1 MATHLTRIAIETAL
15 RRRSNFPVFGVVAAA
30 LLASPCF
37 ARTHVDGRA
46 HRDSSAERAKTNDE
60 PQSVAT
66 LSNAVKVTSATDQRL
81 DLELRVVH
89 ETRAAV
95 EADGASATSPPTAS
109 PTSPPTATTIVV
121 QFERKTGE
129 KSWRRI
135 SANDS
140 SPRLPMTAADT
151 IGRAPLLFCDES
163 RGDEFRGNGIRGD
176 EFRGDGAARGETT
189 DSSSSGRVSFKQLD
203 QTIGET
209 IADEV
214 TLVALHDEDT
224 AICLW
229 RDGVIVE
236 VWTGDPLFIEA
247 HDRITVQSPKAP
259 SASMLNFARGSSGL
273 RSIRAACC
281 AAVDPLMRNAV
292 AALLSNTCGEKS
304 TQAKEAC
311 VAALDYCDPAAGPK
325 QDAAWQT
332 YSAVFRAL
340 AARHAEVLR
349 LRSLSTERE
358 PSKRDAQAR

>member
-1 MATHLTRIAIETAL
+1 LEEQVATHLTRIAIETAL
-15 RRRSNFPVFGVVAAA
+15 RRRSNLHVFGVVAAA

-163 RGDEFRGNGIRGD
+163 RGD
-176 EFRGDGAARGETT
+176 GAARRESP
-189 DSSSSGRVSFKQLD
+189 DLSSSDKVSFKQID
-203 QTIGET
+203 PSIGET

-229 RDGVIVE
+229 RDGIIVE

-292 AALLSNTCGEKS
+292 AALLSNACGEKS

-332 YSAVFRAL
+332 YNAVFRAL

-349 LRSLSTERE
+349 LRSRSMERE
-358 PSKRDAQAR
+358 PSTRDAQAR

>member
-1 MATHLTRIAIETAL
+1 VATHLTRIAIETAL
-15 RRRSNFPVFGVVAAA
+15 RRRSNFPVFGVVTAA

-135 SANDS
+135 SASDS

-163 RGDEFRGNGIRGD
+163 RGDGV
-176 EFRGDGAARGETT
+176 ARGETT

-281 AAVDPLMRNAV
+281 AAVDPLMRTAV

-332 YSAVFRAL
+332 YNAVFRAL

>member
-1 MATHLTRIAIETAL
+1 
-15 RRRSNFPVFGVVAAA
+15 
-30 LLASPCF
+30 
-37 ARTHVDGRA
+37 
-46 HRDSSAERAKTNDE
+46 
-60 PQSVAT
+60 
-66 LSNAVKVTSATDQRL
+66 
-81 DLELRVVH
+81 
-89 ETRAAV
+89 
-95 EADGASATSPPTAS
+95 
-109 PTSPPTATTIVV
+109 
-121 QFERKTGE
+121 
-129 KSWRRI
+129 
-135 SANDS
+135 
-140 SPRLPMTAADT
+140 MTAADT

-163 RGDEFRGNGIRGD
+163 RGDEFRG
-176 EFRGDGAARGETT
+176 DGAARGETP
-189 DSSSSGRVSFKQLD
+189 DLSSSDKVSFKQLD
-203 QTIGET
+203 QTISET

-259 SASMLNFARGSSGL
+259 SASMLNFARGSAGL

-292 AALLSNTCGEKS
+292 AALLSNACGEKS

-311 VAALDYCDPAAGPK
+311 AAALDYCDPAAGPK

>member
-15 RRRSNFPVFGVVAAA
+15 RRRSNFHVFGVVAAA

-37 ARTHVDGRA
+37 ARTLLDGHA
-46 HRDSSAERAKTNDE
+46 NRDSSAENAKINNE
-60 PQSVAT
+60 PQRVAT

-81 DLELRVVH
+81 DLELRVIH

-95 EADGASATSPPTAS
+95 EADGASATSTAS
-109 PTSPPTATTIVV
+109 PTSPPTATTMVV
-121 QFERKTGE
+121 QFERKSGE

-135 SANDS
+135 SASDS

-151 IGRAPLLFCDES
+151 IGRAPLLFCDE
-163 RGDEFRGNGIRGD
+163 I
-176 EFRGDGAARGETT
+176 RGDGAARGETP

-203 QTIGET
+203 PSIGET

-259 SASMLNFARGSSGL
+259 AACMRRFAHDASGL
-273 RSIRAACC
+273 RSVRAACC

-292 AALLSNTCGEKS
+292 AALLSNACGEKS

-311 VAALDYCDPAAGPK
+311 VAALNYCDPAAGPK

-332 YSAVFRAL
+332 YNAVFRAL

>member
-135 SANDS
+135 SASDS

-163 RGDEFRGNGIRGD
+163 RGDEFRG
-176 EFRGDGAARGETT
+176 DGAARGETP
-189 DSSSSGRVSFKQLD
+189 DLSSSDKVSFKQLD
-203 QTIGET
+203 QTISET

-259 SASMLNFARGSSGL
+259 AASMLNFARGSSGL

-292 AALLSNTCGEKS
+292 AALLSNACGEKS

-311 VAALDYCDPAAGPK
+311 VAALEYCDPAAGPK

-340 AARHAEVLR
+340 AARHAEVLQLR
-349 LRSLSTERE
+349 LRSMERE
-358 PSKRDAQAR
+358 SPKLDEQAR

>member
-15 RRRSNFPVFGVVAAA
+15 RRRSNFPVFGFVAAA

-37 ARTHVDGRA
+37 ARTYVDGRA

-135 SANDS
+135 GASDS
-140 SPRLPMTAADT
+140 STRLPMTAADT

-163 RGDEFRGNGIRGD
+163 RGDGV
-176 EFRGDGAARGETT
+176 ARRESP
-189 DSSSSGRVSFKQLD
+189 DLSSSGKVSFKQID
-203 QTIGET
+203 PSIGET

-214 TLVALHDEDT
+214 TLVALHDEDS

-229 RDGVIVE
+229 RDGAIVE
-236 VWTGDPLFIEA
+236 VWTGDPLFSEA

-259 SASMLNFARGSSGL
+259 AASMLNFARGSAGL

-292 AALLSNTCGEKS
+292 AALLSNACGEKS

-311 VAALDYCDPAAGPK
+311 VAALEYCDPAAGPK

-340 AARHAEVLR
+340 AARHAEVLQLR
-349 LRSLSTERE
+349 LRSMERE
-358 PSKRDAQAR
+358 SPKLDEQAR

>member
-1 MATHLTRIAIETAL
+1 MHQTRIAIEFAL
-15 RRRSNFPVFGVVAAA
+15 WRGSNFPVFGVVAVT

-37 ARTHVDGRA
+37 ARTHVDARA
-46 HRDSSAERAKTNDE
+46 HRDSSAESAKTDDE

-81 DLELRVVH
+81 DLELRVAH
-89 ETRAAV
+89 ETRAAH
-95 EADGASATSPPTAS
+95 ETDAASATAPTTTTPTAE
-109 PTSPPTATTIVV
+109 TIVV
-121 QFERKTGE
+121 RFAREIGG

-135 SANDS
+135 GASDS
-140 SPRLPMTAADT
+140 STRLPMTAADT
-151 IGRAPLLFCDES
+151 IGRAPLLFCDE
-163 RGDEFRGNGIRGD
+163 IRGD
-176 EFRGDGAARGETT
+176 KLRGDGVARRETP
-189 DSSSSGRVSFKQLD
+189 DSLSSGRVSFKQLD
-203 QTIGET
+203 PSIGET

-214 TLVALHDEDT
+214 TLVALHEEDT

-292 AALLSNTCGEKS
+292 AALLSNACGEKS

-311 VAALDYCDPAAGPK
+311 VAALEYCDPAAGPK

-332 YSAVFRAL
+332 YNAVFRAL

-349 LRSLSTERE
+349 LRSRSTERE

>member
-1 MATHLTRIAIETAL
+1 LEEQVATHLTRIAIETAL
-15 RRRSNFPVFGVVAAA
+15 RRRSKFPVFGIAAAA

-135 SANDS
+135 SASDS

-163 RGDEFRGNGIRGD
+163 RGDGV
-176 EFRGDGAARGETT
+176 ARRETP
-189 DSSSSGRVSFKQLD
+189 DLSSSGKVSFKQLD
-203 QTIGET
+203 PSIEET

-229 RDGVIVE
+229 RDGIIVE

-292 AALLSNTCGEKS
+292 AALLSNACGEKS
-304 TQAKEAC
+304 TPAKEAC

-332 YSAVFRAL
+332 YNAVFRAL

>member
-1 MATHLTRIAIETAL
+1 
-15 RRRSNFPVFGVVAAA
+15 
-30 LLASPCF
+30 
-37 ARTHVDGRA
+37 
-46 HRDSSAERAKTNDE
+46 
-60 PQSVAT
+60 
-66 LSNAVKVTSATDQRL
+66 
-81 DLELRVVH
+81 
-89 ETRAAV
+89 
-95 EADGASATSPPTAS
+95 
-109 PTSPPTATTIVV
+109 
-121 QFERKTGE
+121 
-129 KSWRRI
+129 
-135 SANDS
+135 
-140 SPRLPMTAADT
+140 MTAADT

-163 RGDEFRGNGIRGD
+163 RGDEFRG
-176 EFRGDGAARGETT
+176 DGAARRESP
-189 DSSSSGRVSFKQLD
+189 DLSSSDKVSFKQLD

-247 HDRITVQSPKAP
+247 HDRITVQAPKAP
-259 SASMLNFARGSSGL
+259 SASMLNSARGSSGL

-281 AAVDPLMRNAV
+281 AAVDPSMRNAV

-332 YSAVFRAL
+332 YNAVFRAL

>member
-15 RRRSNFPVFGVVAAA
+15 RRRSNFPVFGVVTAA

-66 LSNAVKVTSATDQRL
+66 LSNAVKVSSATDQRL

-163 RGDEFRGNGIRGD
+163 RGD
-176 EFRGDGAARGETT
+176 GAARGETP
-189 DSSSSGRVSFKQLD
+189 DSSSSGKVSFKQLD
-203 QTIGET
+203 PSIGET

-259 SASMLNFARGSSGL
+259 SASMLNSARGSSGL

-292 AALLSNTCGEKS
+292 AALLSNACGEKS

-332 YSAVFRAL
+332 YNAVFRAL

-349 LRSLSTERE
+349 LRSRSMERE
-358 PSKRDAQAR
+358 PSTRDAQAR

>member
-15 RRRSNFPVFGVVAAA
+15 RRRSNFPVFGFVAAA
-30 LLASPCF
+30 LLASPSF
-37 ARTHVDGRA
+37 TRTHVDDRA

-109 PTSPPTATTIVV
+109 PTSPPTATAIVV
-121 QFERKTGE
+121 RFERKTGE

-135 SANDS
+135 SASDS
-140 SPRLPMTAADT
+140 SSMLPMTAADT
-151 IGRAPLLFCDES
+151 IGRAPLLFCDEI
-163 RGDEFRGNGIRGD
+163 RGNGT
-176 EFRGDGAARGETT
+176 ASSETSG
-189 DSSSSGRVSFKQLD
+189 SSSSGRVSFKKLD
-203 QTIGET
+203 PSIGET

-229 RDGVIVE
+229 RDGIIVE

-259 SASMLNFARGSSGL
+259 SASMMIFARGSSGL

-281 AAVDPLMRNAV
+281 AAVDPLMRNTV
-292 AALLSNTCGEKS
+292 AALLSNACGEKS

-332 YSAVFRAL
+332 YNAVFRAL

-349 LRSLSTERE
+349 LRSSSMERGPST
-358 PSKRDAQAR
+358 RDAQAR

>member
-1 MATHLTRIAIETAL
+1 LEEQVATHLTRIAIETAL

-163 RGDEFRGNGIRGD
+163 RGDEFRG
-176 EFRGDGAARGETT
+176 DGAARGETP
-189 DSSSSGRVSFKQLD
+189 DLSSSDKVSFKQLD

-229 RDGVIVE
+229 RDGIIVE

-281 AAVDPLMRNAV
+281 AAVDPLMRNTV
-292 AALLSNTCGEKS
+292 AALLSNACGEKS
-304 TQAKEAC
+304 PQAKEAC

-332 YSAVFRAL
+332 YNAVFRAL
-340 AARHAEVLR
+340 AERHAEVLR
-349 LRSLSTERE
+349 LRSRSMERE
-358 PSKRDAQAR
+358 PSTRDAQAR

>member
-66 LSNAVKVTSATDQRL
+66 LSNAVKVTNATDQRL

-163 RGDEFRGNGIRGD
+163 GGDKI
-176 EFRGDGAARGETT
+176 RGDGAARGETP
-189 DSSSSGRVSFKQLD
+189 DSSSSGKVSFKQLD
-203 QTIGET
+203 PSIGET

-229 RDGVIVE
+229 RDGIIVE

-332 YSAVFRAL
+332 YNAVFRAL

>member
-1 MATHLTRIAIETAL
+1 LEEQVATHLTRIAIETAL
-15 RRRSNFPVFGVVAAA
+15 RRRSNFPVFGVVTAA

-81 DLELRVVH
+81 DLELQVVH

-95 EADGASATSPPTAS
+95 KADGASATSPPTAS
-109 PTSPPTATTIVV
+109 PTSPPTATAIVV

-135 SANDS
+135 SASDS

-151 IGRAPLLFCDES
+151 IGRAPLLFCDE
-163 RGDEFRGNGIRGD
+163 IRGD
-176 EFRGDGAARGETT
+176 EFRGDGAARGETP
-189 DSSSSGRVSFKQLD
+189 DLSSSDKVSFKQLD

-229 RDGVIVE
+229 RDGIIVE

-259 SASMLNFARGSSGL
+259 SASMLNSARGSSGL

-292 AALLSNTCGEKS
+292 AALLSNACGEKS

-332 YSAVFRAL
+332 YNAVFRAL

>member
-1 MATHLTRIAIETAL
+1 
-15 RRRSNFPVFGVVAAA
+15 
-30 LLASPCF
+30 
-37 ARTHVDGRA
+37 
-46 HRDSSAERAKTNDE
+46 
-60 PQSVAT
+60 
-66 LSNAVKVTSATDQRL
+66 
-81 DLELRVVH
+81 
-89 ETRAAV
+89 
-95 EADGASATSPPTAS
+95 
-109 PTSPPTATTIVV
+109 
-121 QFERKTGE
+121 
-129 KSWRRI
+129 
-135 SANDS
+135 
-140 SPRLPMTAADT
+140 MTAADT

-163 RGDEFRGNGIRGD
+163 RGD
-176 EFRGDGAARGETT
+176 GAARGETP
-189 DSSSSGRVSFKQLD
+189 DSSSSGKVSFKQLD
-203 QTIGET
+203 PSIGET

-229 RDGVIVE
+229 RDGIIVE

-259 SASMLNFARGSSGL
+259 SASMLNSARGSSGL

-332 YSAVFRAL
+332 YNAVFRAL

-358 PSKRDAQAR
+358 SPKRDEQAR